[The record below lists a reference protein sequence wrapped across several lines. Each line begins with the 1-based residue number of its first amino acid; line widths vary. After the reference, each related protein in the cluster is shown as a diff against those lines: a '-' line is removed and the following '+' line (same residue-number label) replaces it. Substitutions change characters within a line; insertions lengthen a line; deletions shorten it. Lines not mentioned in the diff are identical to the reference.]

1 MAKNFGLLLRALV
14 AVVAVGALAATPVAL
29 SGSAQAAPAPQVKLK
44 TSAHTVSTKSSFT
57 VTAKTAHKV
66 AGTKVML
73 QEKEA
78 RGWRNVER
86 FPYHAGGRLKLQG
99 TKGTHRLRAVLK
111 KQGHTLDV
119 SPVVVIHITAP
130 KKHTSTGSGGSSAP
144 ASHSCTRTSTG
155 SCIRGGEFCKQS
167 MYGETGYDANGRSWV
182 CTGDSTH
189 PHWE

>member
-1 MAKNFGLLLRALV
+1 MVKNFSHLLRALV
-14 AVVAVGALAATPVAL
+14 AVVAVGALAAAPVAL
-29 SGSAQAAPAPQVKLK
+29 SGCAQAAPAPQVKLK

-66 AGTKVML
+66 PGTKVML
-73 QEKEA
+73 QEKQA
-78 RGWRNVER
+78 SGWRNVER
-86 FPYHAGGRLKLQG
+86 FPYHAGGRLKLHG
-99 TKGTHRLRAVLK
+99 SKGTLRLRAVLK
-111 KQGHTLDV
+111 KDARTLDV

-130 KKHTSTGSGGSSAP
+130 KQHSTGSGGSSAP

-155 SCIRGGEFCKQS
+155 SCIQGGEFCKQS
-167 MYGETGYDANGRSWV
+167 MYGQTGYDANGRSWV